1 MTGPVATGGL
11 LSSLGAAPKGGC
23 GGPGAAVYR
32 LRVDAAETP
41 RIDRPLLSRLAAA
54 SPWPRRRIVGE
65 TVLTVVLAG
74 LAALFDAAEDGSGAR
89 AGAVA
94 LGVAVLSLARRSLPA
109 SVLLVASVMSGAL
122 AGATPLLIYASWS
135 AGSRITRP
143 GRALAAYAA
152 GFVLHIAFAAQSA
165 AGDEVQLSL
174 LWTAVLAAGAFLA
187 LAVVPGLASRYRAQR
202 HALLDTLRRHNA
214 QLVREQAMVAHQAR
228 LLERQRIAQDM
239 HDSLGHQLALIAVHT
254 GALEVDPDLNDRQRE
269 GVGILREAS
278 RAAMRE
284 LREAV
289 GILRDGVAA
298 PDGHRPDP
306 ADAEPPAAR
315 GAATVDGLVES
326 SRAAGAAVELRR
338 SGTVRSL
345 APAADHAAYRIAQE
359 GLTNA
364 HKHAPGAPIT
374 VALRYEPDSLVVEV
388 ANGPVP
394 AGAPAGPPAV
404 SGGQGLAG
412 LRERARLVGGM
423 VHTGSTP
430 DGGFRL
436 AGVLPYGDDGTRPRA
451 DGATSVAP
459 DDDFRGQLDGGA
471 AGDGGAVIDRSDP
484 QGEFTAIMSS
494 KKKVALGCAVTAVVL
509 VAGVLALG
517 AWGLKALF
525 DEVED
530 GTISARVYKS
540 VEVGDAEADVKAK
553 LPEGSSLLTDGQDER
568 GPALPEGATCRHYL
582 DIDDDIVYRFCFRD
596 GKLVAK
602 ESFKD
607 EL

>member
-1 MTGPVATGGL
+1 MDATQ
-11 LSSLGAAPKGGC
+11 
-23 GGPGAAVYR
+23 
-32 LRVDAAETP
+32 TP
-41 RIDRPLLSRLAAA
+41 RTDRPLRSRLTAA

-65 TVLTVVLAG
+65 VVLTLVLAG
-74 LAALFDAAEDGSGAR
+74 LAALVHVLDDGPGVG

-94 LGVAVLSLARRSLPA
+94 LCVAVLSLARRSLPA
-109 SVLLVASVMSGAL
+109 TVLLISSALGGAV

-135 AGSRITRP
+135 AGSRIMRP

-152 GFVLHIAFAAQSA
+152 GFALNIALTTHEATDRES
-165 AGDEVQLSL
+165 QLPL
-174 LWTAVLAAGAFLA
+174 LMTAVLAAGSFLA
-187 LAVVPGLASRYRAQR
+187 LVVVPGLASRYRAQR
-202 HALLDTLRRHNA
+202 HALLDALRRHNA
-214 QLVREQAMVAHQAR
+214 QLVREQAMVAGQAR

-254 GALEVDPDLNDRQRE
+254 GALEVDPDLSDRQRE

-278 RAAMRE
+278 RTAMRE

-298 PDGHRPDP
+298 PAGQGTDP
-306 ADAEPPAAR
+306 SDAEAPTAR
-315 GAATVDGLVES
+315 VAATVDGLVEA
-326 SRAAGAAVELRR
+326 SRAAGATVELHR
-338 SGTVRSL
+338 SGAVRPL

-364 HKHAPGAPIT
+364 HKHAPGAPIS

-394 AGAPAGPPAV
+394 AGVPAGPPAV

-423 VHTGSTP
+423 VHTGPTP

-436 AGVLPYGDDGTRPRA
+436 AGVLPYGEGETRPRP

-459 DDDFRGQLDGGA
+459 DDDFRGQPDEGA

-484 QGEFTAIMSS
+484 QREFAAIMSS

-509 VAGVLALG
+509 VVGVVTLG
-517 AWGLKALF
+517 AWGLKALW
-525 DEVED
+525 DEVKS
-530 GTISARVYKS
+530 GTISASTYRSAKI
-540 VEVGDAEADVKAK
+540 GDAEADVKAK
-553 LPEGSSLLTDGQDER
+553 LPEGSSLLTEGQDKR
-568 GPALPEGATCRHYL
+568 GPRLPEGAQCRHYL
-582 DIDDDIVYRFCFRD
+582 DVDDDIVYRFCFRD

-602 ESFKD
+602 ATYKD